1 MAVASLGAH
10 VAALGLWSSKSVE
23 TGVAPSLLPRS
34 EVEIEMFEPEPE
46 PDYEPREL
54 GSPETAWSPS
64 SSGSLAAPQTAAEAN
79 AQAGDTSLGEILQVA
94 GADAD
99 RVSSAPAGAAA
110 TQPRRLSLDQLGLG
124 QSMVLRPNPVDRR
137 GRAPQKKAP
146 VDYAARLDHGLAAAI
161 ARDDQKKGLGP
172 EGPVIT
178 QVLASA
184 YRGNLPFNTK
194 ARLSVSADD
203 QGNVLSVSVLSS
215 DGAPQEWQQ
224 LADDVFAKFA
234 GKRLRAMGK
243 RGYRFTLAV
252 NSRNQLP
259 SGADPGVNVSVLGIP
274 LKKGGGP
281 RSTSISILNPTNPSE
296 VLGLVGDLSDIGA
309 TARRVVRAHLE
320 SLEILGSPPAPAARA
335 TTP

>member
-1 MAVASLGAH
+1 MAAASLGAH
-10 VAALGLWSSKSVE
+10 VAAFGLWSLKSVE
-23 TGVAPSLLPRS
+23 TGLLPTLLPPS
-34 EVEIEMFEPEPE
+34 EVEIEMFAPE
-46 PDYEPREL
+46 PDDEAREL
-54 GSPETAWSPS
+54 GLPETAWSPLN
-64 SSGSLAAPQTAAEAN
+64 SGPPPEAQRAPEAN
-79 AQAGDTSLGEILQVA
+79 AQVGDTSLDEIVVA
-94 GADAD
+94 DG
-99 RVSSAPAGAAA
+99 VEPGGISSAPAGVAA

-124 QSMVLRPNPVDRR
+124 QSVYLPARPLDRR
-137 GRAPQKKAP
+137 GGPPRKKAP

-178 QVLASA
+178 QVLVSA

-203 QGNVLSVSVLSS
+203 RGNVLSVSVLSS

-224 LADDVFAKFA
+224 LADEVFAKFA

-259 SGADPGVNVSVLGIP
+259 SGADPGVNVSALGIP
-274 LKKGGGP
+274 LKKGEGP

-335 TTP
+335 TAP